1 MALARPAT
9 TARAPEPLERVAIA
23 LGSNLGDSRATLEQ
37 ALEAL
42 DRIEGV
48 RLIRRSS
55 WYRSAPIGPVQPHFI
70 NGCALL
76 EVSLAPEALLEVLQ
90 AIERR
95 FGRQRAERWGPRTLD
110 LDLILYGTQ
119 RISTERL
126 EVPHPQMVE
135 RAFVLVPLAE
145 IAANWIDPVSGRS
158 VAELAAALPAELKGG
173 DALAA
178 LEPKGPHSAV
188 GRLSR
193 LP

>member
-1 MALARPAT
+1 MAPVRPAA
-9 TARAPEPLERVAIA
+9 TAQPSEPFQWVAIA

-37 ALEAL
+37 ALKAL
-42 DRIEGV
+42 VDSEGM

-90 AIERR
+90 AIEHR
-95 FGRQRAERWGPRTLD
+95 FGRRRAERWGPRTLD
-110 LDLILYGTQ
+110 LDLILFGTL

-145 IAANWIDPVSGRS
+145 IAANWIDPVRGRN